1 MEYKNPSIIPGTFA
15 DTNGCH
21 DCYQFVAMHCNGV
34 ETCRTTWNEWCE
46 EAIVREE
53 ENRRYRRL

>member
-21 DCYQFVAMHCNGV
+21 DCYQFVAMHCKWRRNLQGYV
-34 ETCRTTWNEWCE
+34 E
-46 EAIVREE
+46 
-53 ENRRYRRL
+53 